1 MQLEWLRGQLKF
13 LKKMG
18 IRGFTDLP
26 DDLRLEARPLGGEP
40 NRMLY
45 ALGGPQELTIG
56 VGYDSIRDLKDGGLR
71 VSAEAGVDAKGR
83 RRFDVISPGAFLDS
97 SSNWW
102 ILDGAEWRTVGLH

>member
-26 DDLRLEARPLGGEP
+26 DALRLEARPLGGEP

-45 ALGGPQELTIG
+45 ARGGPQELTIG
-56 VGYDSIRDLKDGGLR
+56 VGYDSIRDLKDFATHGGGPMVPSSR
-71 VSAEAGVDAKGR
+71 MATASAADSLIGFGHSFGR
-83 RRFDVISPGAFLDS
+83 PSMYLPFFP
-97 SSNWW
+97 
-102 ILDGAEWRTVGLH
+102 